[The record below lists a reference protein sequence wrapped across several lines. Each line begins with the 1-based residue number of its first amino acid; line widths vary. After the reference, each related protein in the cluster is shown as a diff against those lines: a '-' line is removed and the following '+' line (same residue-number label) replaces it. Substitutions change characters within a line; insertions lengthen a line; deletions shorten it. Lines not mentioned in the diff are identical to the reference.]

1 MASEPVERFAAE
13 ADNAR
18 ARVASTID
26 AIQDRLDPRRLFG
39 DTLERVS
46 SGSAQLFGQVRQ
58 NAGSVV
64 RSHPLAIGAAIAAV
78 GVALLARSSLAKAR
92 VDLGDEYGNY
102 TDYDDGFGYVDP
114 VPTASAAAPVARQRL
129 GVAADR
135 AREIA
140 ANAGS
145 SIESNP
151 IVSIVLGLAA
161 GAILGALF
169 PATEAERNFLAGK
182 D

>member
-13 ADNAR
+13 ADSAR

-78 GVALLARSSLAKAR
+78 
-92 VDLGDEYGNY
+92 DEYGNY